1 MNQDDLKKKL
11 GDYAS
16 TIVKDGQIIGMGT
29 GSTVAWFAKALKTRI
44 DNGDE
49 FNAIPTSYQAIRL
62 CKEHNIPITSLE
74 EYDPDVAIDGADEVD
89 NNNYLIKGRG
99 GAHVQEKIVD
109 YAAKEFYVL
118 VDKSKIVSILGTSF
132 SVPIEV
138 VPVGLG
144 TIMRSL
150 QKMGNPVLREGLA
163 KDGPVI
169 SDNGNFII
177 DLKTKVETPKI
188 MEQALNNIPG
198 AVGNGIFTRPCKII
212 IAYDDIIDVR

>member
-1 MNQDDLKKKL
+1 MNQDYLKKKV

-29 GSTVAWFAKALKTRI
+29 GSTVAWFAKALKIRI
-44 DNGDE
+44 DNGEE

-62 CKEHNIPITSLE
+62 CKDNNIPLTSLDE
-74 EYDPDVAIDGADEVD
+74 HDPDVAFDGADEVD
-89 NNNYLIKGRG
+89 PNNYLIKGRG

-109 YAAKEFYVL
+109 YAAKDFYVL
-118 VDKSKIVSILGTSF
+118 VDKTKIVNTLGTSF
-132 SVPIEV
+132 SVPIEI

-144 TIMRSL
+144 TIMRTL
-150 QKMGNPVLREGLA
+150 QKIGNPVLREAIA

-169 SDNGNFII
+169 SDNGNFIV
-177 DLKTKVETPKI
+177 DLKTRVEDPCTL
-188 MEQALNNIPG
+188 EQKLNNIPG
-198 AVGNGIFTRPCKII
+198 VVGNGIFTRPCKII